1 MIFPDRQGEPAQ
13 IGKLLPDIG
22 AEATRIV
29 RRPLAMIGI
38 VGVGDKAVGTFAQHP
53 LLVAQGEVH
62 LIFFA
67 FVIWLAP
74 VS

>member
-1 MIFPDRQGEPAQ
+1 
-13 IGKLLPDIG
+13 
-22 AEATRIV
+22 
-29 RRPLAMIGI
+29 MIGVI
-38 VGVGDKAVGTFAQHP
+38 GLVDKAVGTFAQHP